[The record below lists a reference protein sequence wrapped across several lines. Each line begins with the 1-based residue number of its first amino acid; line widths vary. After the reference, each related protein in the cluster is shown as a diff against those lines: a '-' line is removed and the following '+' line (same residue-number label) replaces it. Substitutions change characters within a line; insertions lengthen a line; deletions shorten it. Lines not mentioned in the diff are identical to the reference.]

1 MNNEQ
6 NENLKKKVAV
16 IGSTAATSLAKNLH
30 ELAKNAG
37 VAQVVTNEMRK
48 AVNLAAGLSEKGKT
62 RNPNYLSGSTGK
74 KMYRVICAPAFLA
87 DGAKKITPAIKHPN
101 SLYGTLNKPIYV
113 HGKRRGESGV
123 FPEKVKIALAK
134 GLIKSA

>member
-30 ELAKNAG
+30 ELAKEAG

-74 KMYRVICAPAFLA
+74 KKYRWISGFQLS
-87 DGAKKITPAIKHPN
+87 KKKTGNVRFFHDN
-101 SLYGTLNKPIYV
+101 ELYGTLNKPIYV
-113 HGKRRGESGV
+113 HGKRRGETGV
-123 FPEKVKIALAK
+123 FLEKVKIAQAK